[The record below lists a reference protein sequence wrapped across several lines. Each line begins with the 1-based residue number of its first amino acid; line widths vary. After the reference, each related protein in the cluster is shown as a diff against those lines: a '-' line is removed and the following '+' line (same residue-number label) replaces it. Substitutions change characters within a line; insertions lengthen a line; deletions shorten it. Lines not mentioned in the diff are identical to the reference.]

1 MPDAISARDFA
12 AIRASDPDSIQI
24 VDVRE
29 PVELAI
35 AALPGCIHLP
45 LSESEQWGERIHEYL
60 DAERDIYVLCHH
72 GIRSLQMCHWLQS
85 RGFERVKNVKGG
97 IDAYSRTVDASI
109 PCY

>member
-1 MPDAISARDFA
+1 MPEAISVRDLA
-12 AIRASDPDSIQI
+12 ATLATAPNSLQL

-29 PVELAI
+29 AVELAI

-45 LSESEQWGERIHEYL
+45 LSESERWSPHIHEYL
-60 DAERDIYVLCHH
+60 DPDRDIYVICHH

-85 RGFERVKNVKGG
+85 RGFERVKNVTGG
-97 IDAYSRTVDASI
+97 IDAYARAVDNSI